1 MLMHQQPLP
10 SETSRFCASR
20 RSLFEG
26 VSMRFFRK
34 RRMPEPPRIP
44 AEQPA
49 VSARSLSTEERVAIA
64 HAVICVDALARERRL
79 IDQR

>member
-1 MLMHQQPLP
+1 
-10 SETSRFCASR
+10 
-20 RSLFEG
+20 
-26 VSMRFFRK
+26 
-34 RRMPEPPRIP
+34 MPEPPRIP
-44 AEQPA
+44 TEQPA